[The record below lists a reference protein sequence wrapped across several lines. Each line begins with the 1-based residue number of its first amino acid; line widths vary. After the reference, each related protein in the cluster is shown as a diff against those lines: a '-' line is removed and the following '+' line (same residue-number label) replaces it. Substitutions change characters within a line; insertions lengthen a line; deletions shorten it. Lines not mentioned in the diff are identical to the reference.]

1 MDPEPFAVLFI
12 LQNLVLA
19 VFTVLFLALAFWNLK
34 KGARDSENERLL
46 AMQRQRKKYEEQ
58 VQGEMRALR
67 ETMADLILEMHRE
80 RTNAPETTAEERLE
94 R

>member
-1 MDPEPFAVLFI
+1 MGPEPIVVIFI
-12 LQNLVLA
+12 LQNLILA
-19 VFTVLFLALAFWNLK
+19 AFTVIFLALAFWNLK

-80 RTNAPETTAEERLE
+80 RSAAPETKAEERLE